1 LLLLFL
7 ISLFAIRS
15 GVSALHPPPVAPAFS
30 PSTISYPYST
40 FPTFLLLYLHF
51 LQAPTYHPLLI
62 GQTLPPTM
70 APGWKPGPSK
80 WDGGSLLTFLG
91 SPTANGK
98 PPTSKHTK
106 DTSSIPM
113 DTESPFLPRSNCC
126 THPCCSLFLC
136 SSCCFQST
144 HYSFSHGCG
153 QASGFNLQTQCYPTL
168 KQPKYDQSFP
178 SSHPLTNHP
187 PGLNNNYQPP
197 RPRCHSFLT
206 GHKLV

>member
-30 PSTISYPYST
+30 PATLSYPYST

-98 PPTSKHTK
+98 PPLPNIPRIHPPFLWTWSPPASQEATVAPTPAALCSYAAAAASNLPTTASPMDVDKPVDSISKHSAT
-106 DTSSIPM
+106 
-113 DTESPFLPRSNCC
+113 
-126 THPCCSLFLC
+126 
-136 SSCCFQST
+136 
-144 HYSFSHGCG
+144 
-153 QASGFNLQTQCYPTL
+153 
-168 KQPKYDQSFP
+168 
-178 SSHPLTNHP
+178 P
-187 PGLNNNYQPP
+187 P
-197 RPRCHSFLT
+197 
-206 GHKLV
+206 